1 MGTVTSY
8 NIGTPSATRYY
19 FVTAYDIANLESSE
33 SSVVTYTPPT
43 ATPVIG
49 VNPISLSF
57 ATIQGGPNPAPQTV
71 SISNTGSGTLSWSI
85 SDNANW
91 LTLSPTSGT
100 GNGAVTV
107 NVSASG
113 LAEGRYSAS
122 IVISATGASNVT
134 VPVTFTI
141 SSAPPV
147 IGVSPTSL
155 TFAAAEGGSNPPNQT
170 LSISNTGGGTLS
182 WSGSDNAAWLTLSP
196 TTGTGNGAV
205 TVNVNAGGL
214 AEGRYNASIIISA
227 TGASNVTVPV
237 TFTISSAP
245 PVIGVSPTSLTFTA
259 TQGAGSPPNQT
270 LSISNTGGS
279 TLSWSGSDN
288 ASWLSL
294 SPTSGT
300 GNGVVTVSVNTG
312 TLAAGTYNG
321 AITLTATGAPSVT
334 VPVTVTVNTAPV
346 TLRQPPTPNGLRL
359 GWFK

>member
-1 MGTVTSY
+1 MNWVKAIAAVLALWSGTAWGATLAWDPSTAPDLAGYRVYQCSLQPCTRASGNASSLATVGTVTSY

-49 VNPISLSF
+49 VTPISLSF

-182 WSGSDNAAWLTLSP
+182 WSASDNTAWLS
-196 TTGTGNGAV
+196 
-205 TVNVNAGGL
+205 
-214 AEGRYNASIIISA
+214 
-227 TGASNVTVPV
+227 
-237 TFTISSAP
+237 
-245 PVIGVSPTSLTFTA
+245 VSPTS
-259 TQGAGSPPNQT
+259 GAG
-270 LSISNTGGS
+270 
-279 TLSWSGSDN
+279 
-288 ASWLSL
+288 
-294 SPTSGT
+294 
-300 GNGVVTVSVNTG
+300 NGLVTVSVNIG
-312 TLAAGTYNG
+312 SLAAGTYY
-321 AITLTATGAPSVT
+321 ATITISDTVAPSFT
-334 VPVTVTVNTAPV
+334 VPVTLTVTQQT
-346 TLRQPPTPNGLRL
+346 TLKAPPTPSGLRF
-359 GWFK
+359 GWNQ